1 MKPKKA
7 KRGFLF
13 AAACLFA
20 ITAGVYEWFLSGRLS
35 SPPASVSIDAII
47 TRTLGA
53 VAAACLLPIFGY
65 RIFGRPTL
73 KSLLAVIPCFV
84 AVVCNPPLIGLFA
97 GDATIT
103 YDAPSYFILFALEC
117 LATGMF
123 EELLFRGMLFPAIL
137 ENRRSSSKKIFLSVI
152 ISSAVFALAHLF
164 NIFTSSPAAI
174 FMQIGYSFLI
184 GGMCSFALMK
194 TGNVL
199 TCVLLHATFNFTGT
213 LVERLGSGGWGGLIT
228 LAIVL
233 PVAAATAV
241 YVVYSLVK
249 IRPEKT
255 NKLYE

>member
-1 MKPKKA
+1 MKPTKA

-53 VAAACLLPIFGY
+53 VAAACLLP
-65 RIFGRPTL
+65 IFGRPTL

-199 TCVLLHATFNFTGT
+199 TCVLLHAAFNFTGT

-249 IRPEKT
+249 IRTEET